1 MSKTVSLSEAQ
12 VRLLNNTKLTNF
24 SENSVVGNLLRGF
37 VDIVST
43 ENNFNEADIM
53 SKLISSATGSSLDS
67 IGKLFGISRNQPY
80 YAQGYVTIELN
91 SAMGYSIDNLKDIIK
106 TETGED
112 VTEIVIPQGTIISN
126 NDRSKQYTVTTDYTL
141 TDEGVDCYVL
151 CTEISEDFNV
161 TGNELSNIPYPT
173 PKLNAILNYLNIY
186 NKDAIINGTEEESD
200 ENYRYRLANFYT
212 ANARA
217 NETAL
222 RLAALSVPGVSDVIL
237 EKYKYGIGNT
247 NIIVISQDPIT
258 NNGLLAA
265 VEQNVV
271 SVNASS
277 EDITVSAPKYEGI
290 TLRCKILF
298 KEDLEDTS
306 SKDQIIE
313 SIKRNIITYI
323 NSLTI
328 GESLNFNEIK
338 NIIINSDSVQSYI
351 IDKLGRG
358 EYIVDTGDIEYADP
372 MLQTNQYLDE
382 QTVFRTN
389 TKLINICY

>member
-1 MSKTVSLSEAQ
+1 MSRTVSLNEAQ
-12 VRLLNNTKLTNF
+12 IRLLNNTKLTNF

-37 VDIVST
+37 VDIIST
-43 ENNFNEADIM
+43 ENDFNESDIM
-53 SKLISSATGSSLDS
+53 SKLISSATGSNLDS

-80 YAQGYVTIELN
+80 YAQGYVTIIPN
-91 SAMGYSIDNLKDIIK
+91 SSMGYTVENLKDIIK

-112 VTEIVIPQGTIISN
+112 VEEIVIPQGTTVSN
-126 NDRSKQYTVTTDYTL
+126 IDNTKKYTITTDYTL

-151 CTEISEDFNV
+151 CTEISEDYNV
-161 TGNELSNIPYPT
+161 SGNELCNIPYPNN
-173 PKLNAILNYLNIY
+173 KLNAILNYLNIY

-200 ENYRYRLANFYT
+200 ENYRYRIANFYT

-247 NIIVISQDPIT
+247 NITVISQDPIT
-258 NNGLLAA
+258 NDGLLAA

-277 EDITVSAPKYEGI
+277 EDITVSAPNYEGV

-298 KEDLEDTS
+298 KEDLNES
-306 SKDQIIE
+306 STKDDIIE
-313 SIKRNIITYI
+313 SIKRNIISYI
-323 NSLTI
+323 NSLTL
-328 GESLNFNEIK
+328 GETLNFNEIK

-358 EYIVDTGDIEYADP
+358 EYVVDTGDIEYADP
-372 MLQTNQYLDE
+372 MLQTNQYINDDSM
-382 QTVFRTN
+382 FRTN

>member
-112 VTEIVIPQGTIISN
+112 VTEIIIPQGTIISN

-161 TGNELSNIPYPT
+161 TGNELNNIPYPT

-372 MLQTNQYLDE
+372 MLQINQYLDE

>member
-161 TGNELSNIPYPT
+161 TGNELNNIPYPT

-265 VEQNVV
+265 VEQNIV

-298 KEDLEDTS
+298 KEDLKDTS

-313 SIKRNIITYI
+313 SIKRNIISYI
-323 NSLTI
+323 NSLTL
-328 GESLNFNEIK
+328 GETLNFNEIK

>member
-53 SKLISSATGSSLDS
+53 SKLISSATGSSLNS

-126 NDRSKQYTVTTDYTL
+126 NDKSKQYTVTTDYIL
-141 TDEGVDCYVL
+141 TNEGVDCYVL

-161 TGNELSNIPYPT
+161 TGNELNNIPYPT
-173 PKLNAILNYLNIY
+173 PKINAILNYLNIY

-298 KEDLEDTS
+298 KEDLEDAS

>member
-161 TGNELSNIPYPT
+161 TGNELNNIPYPT

>member
-37 VDIVST
+37 IDIIST

-53 SKLISSATGSSLDS
+53 SKLISSATDSSLDS

-80 YAQGYVTIELN
+80 YAQGYVTVELN

-161 TGNELSNIPYPT
+161 TGNELNNIPYPT

-306 SKDQIIE
+306 SKNQIIE

>member
-1 MSKTVSLSEAQ
+1 MSRTVSLNEAQ
-12 VRLLNNTKLTNF
+12 IRLLNNTKLTNF

-37 VDIVST
+37 IDIIST
-43 ENNFNEADIM
+43 ENDFNESDVM
-53 SKLISSATGSSLDS
+53 SKLISSATGSNLDS

-80 YAQGYVTIELN
+80 YAQGYVTIIPN
-91 SAMGYSIDNLKDIIK
+91 PSMGYTVENLKNIIK

-112 VTEIVIPQGTIISN
+112 VEEIIIPQGTTVSN
-126 NDRSKQYTVTTDYTL
+126 IDNTKEYTITTDYTL

-151 CTEISEDFNV
+151 CTEISEDYNV
-161 TGNELSNIPYPT
+161 SGNELCNIPYPNSQ
-173 PKLNAILNYLNIY
+173 LNAILNYLNIY

-200 ENYRYRLANFYT
+200 ENYRYRIANFYT

-247 NIIVISQDPIT
+247 NITVISQDPIT

-277 EDITVSAPKYEGI
+277 EDITVSAPNYEGI

-298 KEDLEDTS
+298 KEDLNES
-306 SKDQIIE
+306 STKDDIIE
-313 SIKRNIITYI
+313 SIKRNIISYI
-323 NSLTI
+323 NSLTL
-328 GESLNFNEIK
+328 GETLNFNEIK

-372 MLQTNQYLDE
+372 MLQTNQYINNNSM
-382 QTVFRTN
+382 FRTN